1 MPIRQW
7 FLIKYMIKYVALL
20 RGINVGGN
28 KNVPMEDLRQMLSSL
43 GFASIKT
50 LLNSGNA
57 LFESAET
64 NPGVLTQ
71 KIEEVF
77 VKQFGFESKIIL
89 RKASDIEGLI
99 KLDPFKHIKKEE
111 NARLYVSF
119 LDKESQSTLKLPY
132 ESADKSLLILQKT
145 KREVFS
151 VVFLSS
157 TVNSGDAMKFLEKE
171 FGKSITTRNWNTVE
185 KIMLL

>member
-7 FLIKYMIKYVALL
+7 FLIKYMIKYVAFL

-28 KNVPMEDLRQMLSSL
+28 KKVPMEDLRKMLSSL
-43 GFASIKT
+43 DCTNIKT

-57 LFESAET
+57 IFESAET
-64 NPGVLTQ
+64 NTEDLTQ

-77 VKQFGFESKIIL
+77 VKQFGFESKILL
-89 RKASDIEGLI
+89 RKMSEIEELI
-99 KLDPFKHIKKEE
+99 KLDPFKKITIDE
-111 NARLYVSF
+111 NVRLYVSF
-119 LDKESQSTLKLPY
+119 LDKELQSTLKLPY

-151 VVFLSS
+151 VVFLSP
-157 TVNSGDAMKFLEKE
+157 TARTTDAMAFIEKK
-171 FGKSITTRNWNTVE
+171 FGKAITTRNWNTVE